1 MVCRIWLAV
10 GRSTL
15 LAHATLIGLILR
27 VGVVAAVLLR
37 LLLAVVAGMT
47 LRVRG
52 IILAVGDALL
62 SINEATSNRWPERIC
77 SSRRAK
83 V

>member
-1 MVCRIWLAV
+1 MIRRIRLAV
-10 GRSTL
+10 GRSI
-15 LAHATLIGLILR
+15 LAHAALVSLVLR

-37 LLLAVVAGMT
+37 LLLAVVARVT
-47 LRVRG
+47 LRVG
-52 IILAVGDALL
+52 GVILAVGDTLL
-62 SINEATSNRWPERIC
+62 PIDESTSDRRPERIC